1 MAQLFNS
8 TKMFSPEEKSLSSS
22 QMRLEMENVDDED
35 EDDNHDDDASNNNPS
50 TSSSAITMQSTN

>member
-35 EDDNHDDDASNNNPS
+35 HEDPLVIDEAEEKSDGADSDEKV
-50 TSSSAITMQSTN
+50 

>member
-35 EDDNHDDDASNNNPS
+35 EDDNHDDASNNNPS